1 MGEDRFDKIDGRLD
15 TIDGRLNGIDG
26 RLDTV
31 DGRLNGIDGRLDTI
45 DGRLNGIDGRLDKV
59 DERFVQVDAR
69 FEEIRTQMGVLHED
83 AIGRTAALFE
93 EPLATR
99 AEMNRGFAQLA
110 QLISERTAP
119 LERVVRAL
127 VERQHGG
134 A

>member
-1 MGEDRFDKIDGRLD
+1 MGEEPLDRIDGRLD

-26 RLDTV
+26 RLNV
-31 DGRLNGIDGRLDTI
+31 IDGRLDKV

-59 DERFVQVDAR
+59 DARFVQVDAR

-83 AIGRTAALFE
+83 AIGRLAAMSE
-93 EPLATR
+93 EPLATQ

-110 QLISERTAP
+110 QLISARTAP
-119 LERVVRAL
+119 LERVARAL
-127 VERQHGG
+127 VEKQDGG